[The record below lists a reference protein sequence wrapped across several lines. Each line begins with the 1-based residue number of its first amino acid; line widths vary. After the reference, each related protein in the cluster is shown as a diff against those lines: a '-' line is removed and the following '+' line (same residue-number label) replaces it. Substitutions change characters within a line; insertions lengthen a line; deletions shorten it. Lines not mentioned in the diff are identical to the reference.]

1 MLEKELTGYINPGVC
16 LIFALLKVIDF
27 FFFYLLLFC
36 IETQYNAE
44 RIQKI
49 QLAQLINGRKYL
61 VLLFC
66 WEGGIYR
73 VLLNI

>member
-1 MLEKELTGYINPGVC
+1 MLEKELTGYINPGVG
-16 LIFALLKVIDF
+16 LIFALLKVID

-49 QLAQLINGRKYL
+49 QLAQLIKGRKYL
-61 VLLFC
+61 KCYCFAEKGVFI
-66 WEGGIYR
+66 EYY
-73 VLLNI
+73 

>member
-1 MLEKELTGYINPGVC
+1 MLEKELGILTLEFVWYLLC
-16 LIFALLKVIDF
+16 WKWLIF

-66 WEGGIYR
+66 WERGIYR